1 MNTLKKILQWI
12 LAAAMV
18 LAGINHFLN
27 FALYLRMMPD
37 YFYAPE
43 LLIYLSGVFEIA
55 LGILLF
61 VPRFTRYA
69 AFGLIAL
76 FIAVFPANIYMAHER
91 GFVSRIQS
99 VDASS
104 APATAICFNSLGILV
119 CPTDKC

>member
-27 FALYLRMMPD
+27 TAFYLRMMPD

-43 LLIYLSGVFEIA
+43 LLVYLSGVFEIA
-55 LGILLF
+55 LGILL
-61 VPRFTRYA
+61 VIPKFTRYA

-76 FIAVFPANIYMAHER
+76 FIAVYPANFYMAQNADLFPEFSPFMLR
-91 GFVSRIQS
+91 LRLLLQFVLMLWAFWYTRKK
-99 VDASS
+99 
-104 APATAICFNSLGILV
+104 T
-119 CPTDKC
+119 